1 MPEREC
7 SIQRRN
13 QKVIEEAPST
23 AIDEQTRRAMG
34 EQAVQLARK
43 VGYFSAGTVE
53 FLVDAKKNFY
63 FLEMNTRLQVEHPI
77 TEYITGL
84 DLVEQMIKVA
94 AGEKLSFRQE
104 DVKIKG
110 WAIESR
116 VYAEDPKLYLPCI
129 GKLTRYIEPDTS
141 NGQVRCDTGIV
152 EGSEISIYY
161 DPLICKLSTHGRDRK
176 EALTRMA
183 SALDS
188 YVIKGLT
195 HNIPLL
201 REVISHPKFQ
211 SGDISTKFLAEE
223 YPHGF
228 DGHKLTDQ
236 EREALTAVAATV
248 HSEFQRMLYF
258 GRPAAGL
265 NEFYVQIDGSFSQV
279 TIHDQSM
286 TVNGKDLKFELL
298 NWKPNEPLL
307 RCKVDGQDYT
317 IQIVNRNRLGFELR
331 MMGTVFPVQVLSA
344 TEHSYKQY
352 MKEKARA
359 DFSSQLQSPMPGRVV
374 SVVVKEGE
382 VVKQGGDLAVIE
394 AMKMQNVMKAP
405 KAVKIKTVKVKAGQ
419 NVAAQQVLMEFETI

>member
-1 MPEREC
+1 
-7 SIQRRN
+7 
-13 QKVIEEAPST
+13 
-23 AIDEQTRRAMG
+23 MG

-104 DVKIKG
+104 DVKIHG

-129 GKLTRYIEPDTS
+129 GKLTRYIEPETS
-141 NGQVRCDTGIV
+141 SGHVRCDTGIV

-161 DPLICKLSTHGRDRK
+161 DPLICKLSTHGRDRQ
-176 EALTRMA
+176 EALARMA

-211 SGDISTKFLAEE
+211 SGDITTKFLAEE
-223 YPHGF
+223 YPDGF
-228 DGHKLTDQ
+228 DGHHLTDK
-236 EREALTAVAATV
+236 ERIALTASAAHV
-248 HSEFQRMLYF
+248 HCEFQKELFF

-265 NEFYVQIDGSFSQV
+265 NEFYVQIADKVSKVHLADQNITIDGVNVNFQV
-279 TIHDQSM
+279 
-286 TVNGKDLKFELL
+286 L

-307 RCKVDGQDYT
+307 QCQADGQAYT
-317 IQIVNRNRLGFELR
+317 IQIVNRKGLGFELR

-344 TEHSYKQY
+344 TEFAYKKY

-359 DFSSQLQSPMPGRVV
+359 DLSSQLQSPMPGRVV
-374 SVVVKEGE
+374 SVGVKEGE
-382 VVKQGGDLAVIE
+382 VVKQGGDLVVIE

-405 KAVKIKTVKVKAGQ
+405 KAVRIKNLKVKAGQ
-419 NVAAQQVLMEFETI
+419 NVAAQQVLMEFEPVWRTINSTSHLFNAVSV